1 MATIKLQPSGAVVI
15 KDGKVS
21 CACCETEC
29 CPYPADLLGVTYQAE
44 DLPDEVNIIAF
55 AGIYPRTGSGY
66 GDGLLT
72 VVNGLWTLTFDGYSY
87 SYSECL
93 LAGGVWPQDGSEL
106 AGLDVLVEDTFS
118 NCYEVTWSDD
128 GNGNGPGSV
137 ILYRVS
143 LCDWDSEDGWNLSL
157 GVDLPFGAN
166 GIFALQSQSSGEFYK
181 TSSSPTG
188 VWVQDDFYDL
198 EINAIACP

>member
-1 MATIKLQPSGAVVI
+1 MPTVKLQNGKVVMNN
-15 KDGKVS
+15 GKVS

-44 DLPDEVNIIAF
+44 DLPDEIEM
-55 AGIYPRTGSGY
+55 AGVGGILPRTGSGY
-66 GDGLLT
+66 GDGAIT
-72 VVNGLWTLTFDGYSY
+72 VVDGLWTFDIEALQVDEGIPPYSY
-87 SYSECL
+87 SRCL
-93 LAGGVWPQDGSEL
+93 FAGGTIPDTPILFFVH
-106 AGLDVLVEDTFS
+106 DTFS
-118 NCYEVTWSDD
+118 DFYEVTWSDD
-128 GNGNGPGSV
+128 VNGNGPGSV

-198 EINAIACP
+198 EITEWP

>member
-1 MATIKLQPSGAVVI
+1 MNN
-15 KDGKVS
+15 GKVS

-128 GNGNGPGSV
+128 VNGNGPGSV
-137 ILYRVS
+137 ILYRLS
-143 LCDWDSEDGWNLSL
+143 LCDWDSEDGWNLTLESS
-157 GVDLPFGAN
+157 N

-198 EINAIACP
+198 EITECP

>member
-1 MATIKLQPSGAVVI
+1 MPTVKLQNGKVVMNN
-15 KDGKVS
+15 GKVS

-128 GNGNGPGSV
+128 VNGNGPGSV
-137 ILYRVS
+137 ILYRLS
-143 LCDWDSEDGWNLSL
+143 LCDWDSEDGWNLTLESS
-157 GVDLPFGAN
+157 N

-198 EINAIACP
+198 EITECP